1 LLKLNY
7 KNIIK
12 ILFCVFLMLENTH
25 AAEKKIVKNF
35 NPIAIVNGN
44 QIFIDDINKRVEVV
58 AFINNVDKKDVKK
71 IIMDKYIEEILILEN
86 AAKYNITTS
95 NNEAI
100 ARLRLLE
107 KNAKLKEGYFT
118 NNKKINSL
126 DVIEYVSQQITI
138 QKFMQGLVS
147 SRVKVSALEIEQEMK
162 RIIDFNGTVEF
173 LLSEIFVSFS
183 NKTQDDAYDIIK
195 SVYEKLKKGADV
207 NKLIMLYSD
216 SMNKNKNG
224 EIGWISQNL
233 LPNEILAQLSN
244 MGKNDFTT
252 PIFKN
257 NGFQII
263 ILRDI
268 RPFININV
276 ANPNEVAQIKNML
289 EDKIF
294 NEKSESVVEDFL
306 RDTYSKASI
315 NIISEY

>member
-1 LLKLNY
+1 
-7 KNIIK
+7 
-12 ILFCVFLMLENTH
+12 MLENTH

>member
-1 LLKLNY
+1 
-7 KNIIK
+7 
-12 ILFCVFLMLENTH
+12 MLENTH

-44 QIFIDDINKRVEVV
+44 QIFIDDINERVEVV

-118 NNKKINSL
+118 NNKKIKSL

>member
-1 LLKLNY
+1 
-7 KNIIK
+7 
-12 ILFCVFLMLENTH
+12 MLENTH

-118 NNKKINSL
+118 NNKKIKSL

-147 SRVKVSALEIEQEMK
+147 SRVKVSQLEIEQEMK

-195 SVYEKLKKGADV
+195 SVYEKLKKGTDV

>member
-1 LLKLNY
+1 
-7 KNIIK
+7 
-12 ILFCVFLMLENTH
+12 MLENTH
-25 AAEKKIVKNF
+25 AAEKNIVKNF

-118 NNKKINSL
+118 NNKKIKSL

>member
-1 LLKLNY
+1 
-7 KNIIK
+7 
-12 ILFCVFLMLENTH
+12 MLENTH

-118 NNKKINSL
+118 NNKKIKSL

-195 SVYEKLKKGADV
+195 SVYEKLKKGTDV

-216 SMNKNKNG
+216 SINKNKNG

>member
-1 LLKLNY
+1 
-7 KNIIK
+7 
-12 ILFCVFLMLENTH
+12 MLENTH

-118 NNKKINSL
+118 NNKKIKSL

>member
-1 LLKLNY
+1 
-7 KNIIK
+7 
-12 ILFCVFLMLENTH
+12 MLENTH

-118 NNKKINSL
+118 NNKKIKSL

-183 NKTQDDAYDIIK
+183 NKTQDDAYDIMK

>member
-1 LLKLNY
+1 
-7 KNIIK
+7 
-12 ILFCVFLMLENTH
+12 MLENTN

-118 NNKKINSL
+118 NNKKIKSL